1 MECPICGVRKHELP
15 LIDLCE
21 NHHSF
26 CILCIKKWRKIS
38 FKEKRDFKC
47 PTCRSIQEE
56 YKSLHGKIVIYY
68 PNSTQKKKEADYYS
82 GIYHGKYQKWYPDGR
97 IKEDRY
103 FIDGYEDGDS
113 YFYDE
118 NGKYK
123 VITFNLG
130 EKMDDEIENLTLWEL
145 ATAIF
150 RL

>member
-1 MECPICGVRKHELP
+1 MECPICGVPKSELP

-26 CILCIKKWRKIS
+26 CIKCIKQWRKKS
-38 FKEKRDFKC
+38 FQEKRDFKC
-47 PTCRSIQEE
+47 PTCRSLQEK
-56 YKSLHGKIVIYY
+56 YKALEGKIVVYY
-68 PNSTQKKKEADYYS
+68 LNSIQKKKEATYYS
-82 GIYHGKYQKWYPDGR
+82 GIRHGKYQKWYPDGK

-123 VITFNLG
+123 IITFNLG
-130 EKMDDEIENLTLWEL
+130 EKVDETENLTLWEL
-145 ATAIF
+145 TTAIF